1 MYNLQNEKCQQVFKE
16 HTNNTHMA
24 KIFESSD
31 ELNKLTKKFLNY
43 LDGAIKKCFKKH
55 RTTTKRKN
63 MLENLY
69 KKRRQIK
76 NKDDPRKDILI
87 KDIEKEIAHEA
98 CKQIDDSIK
107 GLNSEKGGFNPGH
120 MWRLKSKI
128 VPKPVQVPTAMNDPK
143 SGKQVTLD
151 SYLKKHT
158 VSYYENVLRNREIN
172 EDLKDHK
179 KEREELCQMRLEET
193 KQKKTKDWTEEDLL
207 KALKDLKMKK
217 SRYPNM
223 YANEICQPKIAGKD
237 LVKAILS
244 LMNRIKNDS
253 LYPSSLTLCNI
264 TSIYKHKGSP
274 NSYSSYCGIFRVQA
288 LRNILKRLIYND
300 EYSNIDTNLTDA
312 NVGARK
318 KRNIRDNI
326 YVLNAVMNETTQG
339 SK

>member
-16 HTNNTHMA
+16 HTNNTHME

-76 NKDDPRKDILI
+76 NKDDSRKDILI

-143 SGKQVTLD
+143 SGKQVTVD
-151 SYLKKHT
+151 SDLKKHT

-172 EDLKDHK
+172 EDLKDH
-179 KEREELCQMRLEET
+179 
-193 KQKKTKDWTEEDLL
+193 
-207 KALKDLKMKK
+207 
-217 SRYPNM
+217 
-223 YANEICQPKIAGKD
+223 
-237 LVKAILS
+237 
-244 LMNRIKNDS
+244 
-253 LYPSSLTLCNI
+253 
-264 TSIYKHKGSP
+264 
-274 NSYSSYCGIFRVQA
+274 
-288 LRNILKRLIYND
+288 
-300 EYSNIDTNLTDA
+300 
-312 NVGARK
+312 
-318 KRNIRDNI
+318 
-326 YVLNAVMNETTQG
+326 
-339 SK
+339 